1 MSRIETVRAAMMQA
15 MKDHDKE
22 RKEALSLLL
31 SALKNKAIDK
41 RADLTEDEENAV
53 VLREIKQC
61 QESIEQ
67 ANGREDIIAEN
78 TLRMKVY
85 QEFAPKMMSE
95 DEVEAEVTAVLA
107 ELGLDAPTAK
117 QTGLI
122 MKTLMPRVK
131 GKADGA
137 LTQDSIA
144 YTVRCKAENAVNRFN
159 RQLRRSSFVKTQVI
173 PHESGECSV
182 IMALDDETGNL
193 MTLELMAPNQR
204 QAVRLGKLFEK
215 KAEIIYNM
223 TMGELLDEEDE
234 IDS

>member
-95 DEVEAEVTAVLA
+95 EEIRTVLTTRFA
-107 ELGLDAPTAK
+107 DVIASKNKG
-117 QTGLI
+117 QI
-122 MKTLMPRVK
+122 MKAVMPQLK
-131 GKADGA
+131 GKADGQTISRVVA
-137 LTQDSIA
+137 DLC
-144 YTVRCKAENAVNRFN
+144 R
-159 RQLRRSSFVKTQVI
+159 
-173 PHESGECSV
+173 
-182 IMALDDETGNL
+182 
-193 MTLELMAPNQR
+193 
-204 QAVRLGKLFEK
+204 
-215 KAEIIYNM
+215 
-223 TMGELLDEEDE
+223 
-234 IDS
+234 

>member
-117 QTGLI
+117 QKGLI
-122 MKTLMPRVK
+122 MKTLAREGQGRRRAGAECACAASGVSHYTRNRNQRK
-131 GKADGA
+131 GGA
-137 LTQDSIA
+137 ARMSCPLFDWVDSI
-144 YTVRCKAENAVNRFN
+144 
-159 RQLRRSSFVKTQVI
+159 S
-173 PHESGECSV
+173 CSPP
-182 IMALDDETGNL
+182 A
-193 MTLELMAPNQR
+193 
-204 QAVRLGKLFEK
+204 
-215 KAEIIYNM
+215 
-223 TMGELLDEEDE
+223 
-234 IDS
+234 